1 MSQRSKLVHAGR
13 MTSANFVSPSIQMP
27 WLTTNSSLSE
37 RYMCAKR
44 LVSVMV
50 PKCEPPYL

>member
-1 MSQRSKLVHAGR
+1 MSQRSKLVQAGR
-13 MTSANFVSPSIQMP
+13 MTSANLVSPSIQMD

-37 RYMCAKR
+37 RYMRAKR

-50 PKCEPPYL
+50 PKWEPPYL